1 MRVGLIDVLD
11 VSSIIHLKNN
21 YFLSFLN
28 TFSSYLSA
36 DIRRGEGR
44 GAPVTVE
51 GLLRA

>member
-11 VSSIIHLKNN
+11 VSSIVHLKIN
-21 YFLSFLN
+21 YFLYFSN
-28 TFSSYLSA
+28 IFSSNLSA
-36 DIRRGEGR
+36 DARRGEGR